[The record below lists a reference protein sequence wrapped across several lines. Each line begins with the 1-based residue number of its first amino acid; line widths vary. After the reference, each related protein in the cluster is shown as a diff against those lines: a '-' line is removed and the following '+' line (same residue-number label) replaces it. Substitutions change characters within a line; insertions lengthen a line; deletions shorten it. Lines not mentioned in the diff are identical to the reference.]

1 LPQQV
6 SPSLGI
12 VRTPEETP
20 SRTRKGVTAQQ
31 DGRLRHFRGVP
42 FGLGRVGAAR
52 NLERKGGTSPP
63 QSDGSEWNTGPHVA
77 KRNVRLAAAKVAGPF
92 QVGAGGASTSGVGW
106 SHTGQA
112 RRRRAARFRR
122 TGPWTRSAVERHRF
136 TASGATAGMLSDRDV
151 HHPELAV
158 SGFGNRNA
166 GVGFLDTR
174 LVSFLIP
181 CRWILRVV
189 DRSPPPAPV
198 LAPLVE
204 RPCGAVRHGTNRHR
218 AAEPDRVRQTG
229 PHSAARRCSSALV
242 RRCRCLGSRSNG
254 LPNVRN
260 GAPPSFLW
268 SISPVSLAGGLL
280 SAVAG
285 FAVRW
290 LRPLLLVPYGDPLPP
305 LPLPP
310 VCWLLP
316 PWPRTPRLWQPGR
329 QSRGGFGEWR
339 LRLLCAARSLSVGAC
354 QGIRCSNGS

>member
-1 LPQQV
+1 
-6 SPSLGI
+6 
-12 VRTPEETP
+12 
-20 SRTRKGVTAQQ
+20 
-31 DGRLRHFRGVP
+31 
-42 FGLGRVGAAR
+42 
-52 NLERKGGTSPP
+52 
-63 QSDGSEWNTGPHVA
+63 
-77 KRNVRLAAAKVAGPF
+77 
-92 QVGAGGASTSGVGW
+92 
-106 SHTGQA
+106 
-112 RRRRAARFRR
+112 
-122 TGPWTRSAVERHRF
+122 VERHRLLRMERRPGSYPVL
-136 TASGATAGMLSDRDV
+136 TL
-151 HHPELAV
+151 
-158 SGFGNRNA
+158 
-166 GVGFLDTR
+166 
-174 LVSFLIP
+174 
-181 CRWILRVV
+181 ILRSRQSPAPSTAPDLLQIVTPVAILFLFLWMCLKKVV

-198 LAPLVE
+198 LALLVE
-204 RPCGAVRHGTNRHR
+204 CPCGAVRHGTNRHR

-316 PWPRTPRLWQPGR
+316 PWPRLTPRLWQPGR

-339 LRLLCAARSLSVGAC
+339 LRLLCAARSLSVGALL
-354 QGIRCSNGS
+354 CSDGR